1 MEKLPNINLDRKTI
15 NMMFMSRIA
24 EGGEAVIC
32 RGFKPNSLIKIF
44 VKPESSEYSDSFRVP
59 LYPDLITMPENKLS
73 KLEVIHQSGLEH
85 SVLPLCTITMH
96 KRLVGYEMTYDPN
109 DKQLNGQNLSREELI
124 HFLEQSKAI
133 LEYYKEHDIVYGD
146 VNANNLLINRKTGQ
160 VKFCDID
167 NIKIGEYPIDVMGRD
182 LNIYTILHGL
192 DSSADAYMH
201 NVMTLHQL
209 RKDRFG
215 MIFEPVSWLVKKDFS
230 KDLTNDAKEV
240 LESMRE
246 PKNFNGEYVIQ
257 YIKK

>member
-1 MEKLPNINLDRKTI
+1 MDRLPNINLDRKSI

-44 VKPESSEYSDSFRVP
+44 VKPEAHKYSDSFRVP
-59 LYPDLITMPENKLS
+59 LYPDLITMSQNKLA
-73 KLEVIHQSGLEH
+73 KLEQIHQSGLEH
-85 SVLPLCTITMH
+85 SVLPLSTITMH
-96 KRLVGYEMTYDPN
+96 KRLVGYEMTFDPD
-109 DKQLNGQNLSREELI
+109 DKQLKGQNLSKEELV

-133 LEYYKEHDIVYGD
+133 LEYYKEHDITYGD

-160 VKFCDID
+160 AKFCDID

-182 LNIYTILHGL
+182 LNIYSILHGF

-201 NVMTLHQL
+201 IVMTLQQL
-209 RKDRFG
+209 RRDRYG
-215 MIFEPVSWLVKKDFS
+215 MILEPVNWLVQKDFS
-230 KDLTNDAKEV
+230 RDLTDAAKET
-240 LESMRE
+240 LESMKE